1 MSRRLAALRR
11 SLDAMPSPV
20 LTRKPYV
27 TPFGPAGTDLAI
39 VEQPIVDGG
48 DAGVVEDHCHAVE
61 HSIEFQVGSQVV
73 RGRAAVCVSQGDGSA
88 ARHPAALRAVEHR
101 SRERRE
107 LRRAGLRPGRG
118 GASRGRRRM
127 SGRFASWA
135 ALAMAVG
142 LGGAAPAPGQEQP
155 GAPTTVAA
163 TVAGR
168 PIAMKDVDDVV
179 RAQLMDLRAREHQ
192 LRGQALDALV
202 AQALIEKEAEARGTT
217 PEALYE
223 AEVESKAVVS
233 EEEARTYYAAN
244 KSRFGTSPE
253 AEALAQIKAR
263 LGQQRQGERRAA
275 LARELRAKYEVKVLL
290 EPYRVPVEVGV
301 APVRGNPQAPVTIIE
316 FSDFQCPY
324 CVRARPAVARVR
336 EVYGDRV
343 RFAFRHFPLDFHQQA
358 EKAGEAVACAGE
370 QGKFWEMHDLLWTN
384 TAKLQVPDLK
394 AHAAT
399 LGVDRAAFGQCL
411 DSGRYSHLVAGD
423 LEAGQGYGVSGT
435 PAFFVN
441 GRPLVGAQPFEAF
454 AQVIDDELARQGLTS
469 PGAAAK

>member
-1 MSRRLAALRR
+1 
-11 SLDAMPSPV
+11 
-20 LTRKPYV
+20 
-27 TPFGPAGTDLAI
+27 
-39 VEQPIVDGG
+39 
-48 DAGVVEDHCHAVE
+48 
-61 HSIEFQVGSQVV
+61 
-73 RGRAAVCVSQGDGSA
+73 
-88 ARHPAALRAVEHR
+88 
-101 SRERRE
+101 
-107 LRRAGLRPGRG
+107 
-118 GASRGRRRM
+118 
-127 SGRFASWA
+127 
-135 ALAMAVG
+135 
-142 LGGAAPAPGQEQP
+142 
-155 GAPTTVAA
+155 
-163 TVAGR
+163 VAGR
-168 PIAMKDVDDVV
+168 PIAVKDVDDVV